1 MKQVM
6 ANRKF
11 IIYLGIL
18 GVFVAAAIVVPS
30 LSPYSYDA
38 QDVASQNLGV
48 SVAHLFGTDK
58 FGRDLFTR
66 VFYGLRISLTV
77 GFVSACVCFVI
88 GVVVG
93 AVSGLANLV
102 VDSILL
108 ELMNIISAIPSMLYV
123 ILILLVLD
131 ASIGS
136 VILGICVAGWVDL
149 AKMVRVETRRLRQ
162 MDYCLAAE
170 MMGVPMWRIIFK
182 YILPNERGLLIVQ
195 TILLIPKAIFT
206 EAFLSFL
213 GIGIA
218 APRASLGT
226 LIQDAR
232 SLITQ
237 YPTQIL
243 FPVLVLAA
251 LIVCLQSIGYALEQ
265 QGVNGA
271 QRIQEE
277 I

>member
-1 MKQVM
+1 M
-6 ANRKF
+6 
-11 IIYLGIL
+11 
-18 GVFVAAAIVVPS
+18 
-30 LSPYSYDA
+30 
-38 QDVASQNLGV
+38 
-48 SVAHLFGTDK
+48 
-58 FGRDLFTR
+58 
-66 VFYGLRISLTV
+66 
-77 GFVSACVCFVI
+77 
-88 GVVVG
+88 
-93 AVSGLANLV
+93 V

-170 MMGVPMWRIIFK
+170 MMGVSMWRIIFK

>member
-1 MKQVM
+1 MKQLM
-6 ANRKF
+6 KDNKL

-18 GVFVAAAIVVPS
+18 GVFVAAAIVVPI

-48 SVAHLFGTDK
+48 SAAHLFGTDK